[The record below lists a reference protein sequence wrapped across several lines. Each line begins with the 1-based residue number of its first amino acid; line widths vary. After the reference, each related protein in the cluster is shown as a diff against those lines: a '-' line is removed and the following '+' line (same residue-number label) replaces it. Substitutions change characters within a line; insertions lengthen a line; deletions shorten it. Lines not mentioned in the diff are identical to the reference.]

1 MIISGIA
8 TKGIVLGV
16 MQNMTTEMQYNAIK
30 EFWGSLPEKILNLS
44 VRILFA
50 VVFFLIGMQLIKLLR
65 KIIRKSMN
73 RANVELG
80 AIQFVD
86 SFVKAAL
93 YAVLTLMLAS
103 SFGMDAA
110 SIVAVLGSAGV
121 AIGLAIQGSLS
132 NLAGGVLILMLKP
145 FKVGDYIKEG
155 SGGKEGTVEEIQIFY
170 TKLLTPDNQTVILPN
185 GNLAN
190 SSLVNVTAQEF
201 RRMDIKVG
209 ISYKADLKKA
219 KAVLL
224 EVLQE
229 EEAVQKDKDMLVF
242 VDELGDSSVILG
254 VRCWLAQEDFWQG
267 KWRITENCKLKLE
280 ENQIEIPYNQLDVHL
295 DGKL

>member
-8 TKGIVLGV
+8 TKGIALGV

-80 AIQFVD
+80 AVQFMD

-93 YAVLTLMLAS
+93 YVVLTLMMAS

-121 AIGLAIQGSLS
+121 AIDRNI
-132 NLAGGVLILMLKP
+132 M
-145 FKVGDYIKEG
+145 F
-155 SGGKEGTVEEIQIFY
+155 
-170 TKLLTPDNQTVILPN
+170 
-185 GNLAN
+185 
-190 SSLVNVTAQEF
+190 
-201 RRMDIKVG
+201 
-209 ISYKADLKKA
+209 
-219 KAVLL
+219 
-224 EVLQE
+224 
-229 EEAVQKDKDMLVF
+229 
-242 VDELGDSSVILG
+242 
-254 VRCWLAQEDFWQG
+254 
-267 KWRITENCKLKLE
+267 
-280 ENQIEIPYNQLDVHL
+280 
-295 DGKL
+295 